1 MLGDKMSDKFENSEE
16 NARFIDDLLK
26 DAEQLNED
34 NQPDPKHYFIGLT
47 KYCEICGRTGSSEH
61 LELPTKL
68 KFQAS

>member
-1 MLGDKMSDKFENSEE
+1 MGIKMNSDLEDNEE
-16 NARFIDDLLK
+16 NARHKDDEQAR
-26 DAEQLNED
+26 AEQINED

-47 KYCEICGRTGSSEH
+47 KYCEVCGRTGSSEH